1 MTTKFKK
8 RQGTQPID
16 DLLKYGMDILEQ
28 MQKLERQVE
37 QQGKAIKKEDEYR

>member
-1 MTTKFKK
+1 
-8 RQGTQPID
+8 
-16 DLLKYGMDILEQ
+16 MDILEQ